1 MLPERMGPAKPL
13 SSEQI
18 ARRLATNRDRAL
30 RDPYPR
36 DFFPRPAYPAAVL
49 LPLFRARGDWRLL
62 LIRRTCN
69 PDDRHSGQ
77 VAFPGGRPETGD
89 EDAAATALREAREEI
104 GLDPA
109 RVRLLGRLPAY
120 HTATNY
126 LIEPVVGQIPWPL
139 ALRRQPREV
148 SRIFSI
154 PLAWLA
160 DPAHQRVE
168 QRRLEQWPQALPVV
182 YFRRYRG
189 ERLWGASARI
199 SQSLLRVL
207 ELTD

>member
-1 MLPERMGPAKPL
+1 MAPAKPL
-13 SSEQI
+13 SGGQI
-18 ARRLATNRDRAL
+18 ARRLAANRDRAL
-30 RDPYPR
+30 CDPYPS
-36 DFFPRPAYPAAVL
+36 DFFPRPAAPAAVL
-49 LPLFRARGDWRLL
+49 LPLFRAGDEWRLL
-62 LIRRTCN
+62 LIRRADN
-69 PDDRHSGQ
+69 PGDLHSGQ
-77 VAFPGGRPETGD
+77 VAFPGGRPDAGD
-89 EDAAATALREAREEI
+89 ADAAATALREAREEI

-109 RVRLLGRLPAY
+109 RVQLLGRLPAY

-139 ALRRQPREV
+139 ALRPQPQEV

-182 YFRRYRG
+182 YFRSYRG
-189 ERLWGASARI
+189 ECLWGASARI
-199 SQSLLRVL
+199 SQSLLRML
-207 ELTD
+207 ELAD

>member
-1 MLPERMGPAKPL
+1 MGLTRPL
-13 SSEQI
+13 SDVEI
-18 ARRLATNRDRAL
+18 AHRLAANRGRAL
-30 RDPYPR
+30 HDPYPPE
-36 DFFPRPAYPAAVL
+36 FFSHPASPAAVL
-49 LPLFRARGDWRLL
+49 LPLFWAGGDWRLL
-62 LIRRTCN
+62 LIRRACN
-69 PDDRHSGQ
+69 PGDRHSGQ
-77 VAFPGGRPETGD
+77 VAFPGGRPEAGD
-89 EDAAATALREAREEI
+89 ADAAATALREAREEI

-109 RVRLLGRLPAY
+109 RVRMLGRLPAY

-154 PLAWLA
+154 PLGWLA
-160 DPAHQRVE
+160 DPTNRRVE
-168 QRRLEQWPQALPVV
+168 QRRLEQWPEALPVV

-207 ELTD
+207 ELAD